1 MSQPRSSAAPAAGVP
16 VGISIRDASVT
27 WLGGWFLGSTLSSI
41 VLSGSGAD
49 DIADAGPWWLAAAQ
63 LAAWI
68 PLVGAILF
76 VARRSATGSLVRDFG
91 FTMRPLDLLGVP
103 LGVLTQLGFVKL
115 VYLPLQHLWP
125 HTFSMSKIEQPARD
139 LWNNAHGG
147 GMLILI
153 LTVVVGAPLVE
164 ELTYR
169 GLLQGAFSRCAGAVA
184 GVVFVALWFAAIHFQ
199 AVNVPGLFVVGLV
212 LGVCAQR
219 TGRLGMSVLTH
230 MAFNATGLILVAQ
243 R

>member
-1 MSQPRSSAAPAAGVP
+1 MA
-16 VGISIRDASVT
+16 
-27 WLGGWFLGSTLSSI
+27 
-41 VLSGSGAD
+41 
-49 DIADAGPWWLAAAQ
+49 
-63 LAAWI
+63 
-68 PLVGAILF
+68 
-76 VARRSATGSLVRDFG
+76 
-91 FTMRPLDLLGVP
+91 
-103 LGVLTQLGFVKL
+103 
-115 VYLPLQHLWP
+115 
-125 HTFSMSKIEQPARD
+125 
-139 LWNNAHGG
+139 NNAHGG

-153 LTVVVGAPLVE
+153 LIVVVGAPLVE

-169 GLLQGAFSRCAGAVA
+169 GLLQGAFSRCAGAVT

-199 AVNVPGLFVVGLV
+199 AVNIPGLFVVGLV